1 MAAAPPIVAAGR
13 EPYWRLSAFYAAY
26 FALVGIWMS
35 FWPLYLKTLGFGAAA
50 IGAIIAIQHATKI
63 VAPSLWGW
71 LADRSGQRVAVI
83 RFGALGALL
92 VFLLLF
98 WRSDPLALTLI
109 MVGYTFFWNAVL
121 AQFEVLTLGHL
132 GSRHQRYS
140 LVRVWGSIGFI
151 AVVGGLGYLFDLIS
165 LRWLPWMMVALLV
178 ALLLVSLSV
187 AEAPAA
193 ERQDGE
199 RREPLLRVL
208 ARPAVIAFFAVCLLL
223 QMAHGPYYTFF
234 SIFLEQ
240 HGYSRT
246 ETGLLWSL
254 GVVAEVLVFLLMHRL
269 LQRFGVRPILL
280 ASLAL
285 AVLRWLLIGW
295 FVDTL
300 MLLLF
305 AQLLHAATFASYH
318 ACAVDTVR
326 RLFAGGH
333 EGQGMALY
341 SGLSYGAGGAL
352 GALGSGLLWNW
363 SPSLTFTFASLAS
376 LVALVVAWR
385 WLRD

>member
-1 MAAAPPIVAAGR
+1 MNATAGGV
-13 EPYWRLSAFYAAY
+13 EPYWRLSAFYGVY

-35 FWPLYLKTLGFGAAA
+35 FWPLYLKELGLGAAA
-50 IGAIIAIQHATKI
+50 IGAVIAIQHATKI
-63 VAPSLWGW
+63 LAPSLWGW
-71 LADRSGQRVAVI
+71 LADRSGQRMPVI
-83 RFGALGALL
+83 RAGALGALL

-121 AQFEVLTLGHL
+121 AQFEVVTLAHL

-151 AVVGGLGYLFDLIS
+151 AVVAGLGYLFDLVS
-165 LRWLPWMMVALLV
+165 LQWLPSMMVALLV
-178 ALLLVSLSV
+178 ALLVVSLSV
-187 AEAPAA
+187 REAPPVVR
-193 ERQDGE
+193 EGGQ
-199 RREPLLRVL
+199 REPLARLL
-208 ARPAVIAFFAVCLLL
+208 AKPAVIAFFAVCLLL
-223 QMAHGPYYTFF
+223 QLAHGPYYTFF

-254 GVVAEVLVFLLMHRL
+254 GVVAEVLMFLVMYRL
-269 LQRFGVRPILL
+269 LQRFGVRAILL

-285 AVLRWLLIGW
+285 AVVRWLLIGC
-295 FVDTL
+295 FVDNL
-300 MLLLF
+300 PLLLF

-352 GALGSGLLWNW
+352 GAVTSGLLWSF
-363 SPSLTFTFASLAS
+363 SPLLTFALASLAS
-376 LVALVVAWR
+376 LLALGIAWY

>member
-1 MAAAPPIVAAGR
+1 MVSVAAPATA
-13 EPYWRLSAFYAAY
+13 PYWRLSAFYAIY

-35 FWPLYLKTLGFGAAA
+35 FWPLYLKELGFGAAA

-71 LADRSGQRVAVI
+71 LADRSGRRVPVI
-83 RFGALGALL
+83 RAGACGALL
-92 VFLLLF
+92 IFLLVF
-98 WRSDPLALTLI
+98 WRRDPLALTLI

-140 LVRVWGSIGFI
+140 LIRVWGSIGFI
-151 AVVGGLGYLFDLIS
+151 AVVAGFGFLFDVIS
-165 LRWLPWMMVALLV
+165 LHWLPALMAALL
-178 ALLLVSLSV
+178 LGMLLVSLSV

-193 ERQDGE
+193 SAEAGA
-199 RREPLLRVL
+199 RREPLLQVL
-208 ARPAVIAFFAVCLLL
+208 KRPVVIAFFAVCLLL
-223 QMAHGPYYTFF
+223 QLAHGPYYTFF
-234 SIFLEQ
+234 SIYLEQ

-246 ETGLLWSL
+246 ETGLLWSV
-254 GVVAEVLVFLLMHRL
+254 GVVAEVLIFLVMHRL
-269 LQRFGVRPILL
+269 LQRFGVRAILL
-280 ASLAL
+280 TSLAL

-295 FVDTL
+295 FVDNL
-300 MLLLF
+300 PLLLF
-305 AQLLHAATFASYH
+305 AQLLHVATFASYH

-326 RLFAGGH
+326 RLFVGGN

-352 GALGSGLLWNW
+352 GAVCSGLLWNW
-363 SPSLTFTFASLAS
+363 SQSLTFALASVTS
-376 LVALVVAWR
+376 LVALAVAWR

>member
-1 MAAAPPIVAAGR
+1 VNATAGGV
-13 EPYWRLSAFYAAY
+13 EPYWRLSAFYGVY

-35 FWPLYLKTLGFGAAA
+35 FWPLYLKELGLGAAA
-50 IGAIIAIQHATKI
+50 IGAVIAIQHATKI
-63 VAPSLWGW
+63 LAPSLWGW
-71 LADRSGQRVAVI
+71 LADRSGQRMPVI
-83 RFGALGALL
+83 RAGALGALL

-121 AQFEVLTLGHL
+121 AQFEVVTLAHL

-151 AVVGGLGYLFDLIS
+151 AVVAGLGYLFDLVS
-165 LRWLPWMMVALLV
+165 LQWLPSMMVALLV
-178 ALLLVSLSV
+178 ALLVVSLSV
-187 AEAPAA
+187 REAPPVVR
-193 ERQDGE
+193 EGGQ
-199 RREPLLRVL
+199 REPLARLL
-208 ARPAVIAFFAVCLLL
+208 AKPAVIAFFAVCLLL
-223 QMAHGPYYTFF
+223 QLAHGPYYTFF

-254 GVVAEVLVFLLMHRL
+254 GVVAEVLMFLVMYRL
-269 LQRFGVRPILL
+269 LQRFGVRAILL

-285 AVLRWLLIGW
+285 AVVRWLLIGC
-295 FVDTL
+295 FVDNL
-300 MLLLF
+300 PLLLF

-352 GALGSGLLWNW
+352 GAVTSGLLWSF
-363 SPSLTFTFASLAS
+363 SPLLTFALASLAS
-376 LVALVVAWR
+376 LLALGIAWY

>member
-1 MAAAPPIVAAGR
+1 MPSSPVAGTG
-13 EPYWRLSAFYAAY
+13 PYWRLSAFYGVY

-35 FWPLYLKTLGFGAAA
+35 FWPLYLKELGLGAAV
-50 IGAIIAIQHATKI
+50 IGMVIAIQHATKI

-71 LADRSGQRVAVI
+71 LADRSGRRMPVI

-98 WRSDPLALTLI
+98 WRSGSLLALMLI

-121 AQFEVLTLGHL
+121 AQFEVVTLGHL
-132 GSRHQRYS
+132 GSRHHRYS

-151 AVVGGLGYLFDLIS
+151 AVVAGLGYLFDLIS
-165 LRWLPWMMVALLV
+165 LQWLPWMMALLLV

-187 AEAPAA
+187 REAPPPVA
-193 ERQDGE
+193 RQGTQ
-199 RREPLLRVL
+199 REPLLQLL
-208 ARPAVIAFFAVCLLL
+208 AKPAVIAFFAVCLLL
-223 QMAHGPYYTFF
+223 QLAHGPYYTFF
-234 SIFLEQ
+234 SIFLEA

-254 GVVAEVLVFLLMHRL
+254 GVVAEVLVFLFMHKL
-269 LQRFGVRPILL
+269 LQRFGVRTILL

-295 FVDTL
+295 FVDNL
-300 MLLLF
+300 PLLLF

-352 GALGSGLLWNW
+352 GAICSGVLWSW
-363 SPSLTFTFASLAS
+363 SAPLTFALASLAS
-376 LVALVVAWR
+376 LLALAIAWH